1 MRLHVRGPWI
11 AHLPGDKSMTTI
23 FETPRFRIHIAGKSA
38 WLENREPGGWVLRA
52 QLAIPVSAHSLT
64 AADQTSPLRAA
75 VLDFENARL
84 GDTSLRAALT
94 GTRESRT
101 RSVAPVARAQT
112 APARIVSKPQLPKP
126 TNGQHGWR
134 QPVRP
139 PLKPVARYVMQDDPK
154 LPPPDPDPER
164 DPPLNPLPLPDPD
177 SPGPDVIDPGMP
189 EPLQI

>member
-1 MRLHVRGPWI
+1 MRPYARGPWI
-11 AHLPGDKSMTTI
+11 AYLQGDKSMTTI
-23 FETPRFRIHIAGKSA
+23 FETPRFRVHIAGKSA
-38 WLENREPGGWVLRA
+38 WLENREPAGWVLRA

-94 GTRESRT
+94 GIRVLR
-101 RSVAPVARAQT
+101 RPAPV
-112 APARIVSKPQLPKP
+112 RIVSKPQLPKP
-126 TNGQHGWR
+126 NNGQHGWR

-139 PLKPVARYVMQDDPK
+139 PLKPVSNAVPYAMQHDPKLQDDPK
-154 LPPPDPDPER
+154 LPPADPDPER

-189 EPLQI
+189 EPLPA

>member
-1 MRLHVRGPWI
+1 MRLQARGPWI

-38 WLENREPGGWVLRA
+38 WLENREPAGWVLRA

-64 AADQTSPLRAA
+64 AADQASPLRAA

-94 GTRESRT
+94 GIRVLR
-101 RSVAPVARAQT
+101 RPAPV
-112 APARIVSKPQLPKP
+112 RIVSKAPVRKP
-126 TNGQHGWR
+126 NNAQHGWR

-139 PLKPVARYVMQDDPK
+139 PLKPVSSATRYVMQDDPK

-177 SPGPDVIDPGMP
+177 SPGPDVLDPGMP
-189 EPLQI
+189 EPLTS